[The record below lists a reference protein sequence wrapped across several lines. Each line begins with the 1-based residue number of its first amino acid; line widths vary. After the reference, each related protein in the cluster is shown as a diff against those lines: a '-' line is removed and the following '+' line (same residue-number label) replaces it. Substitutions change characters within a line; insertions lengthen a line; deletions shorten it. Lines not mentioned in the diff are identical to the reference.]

1 MIYST
6 VKAHN
11 RLWFETPDMGLEA
24 LVATIKHKKKLH
36 ESLVNEAM
44 KKKAHSSGC
53 THLDKY

>member
-1 MIYST
+1 
-6 VKAHN
+6 
-11 RLWFETPDMGLEA
+11 MGLEA